1 MENTSMKQG
10 TRQPGLPARS
20 RLQVWTATL
29 LAPMTLGLALLL
41 GLQLAAA
48 LLLGAGGGG
57 TLNPTAADTAL
68 LPFDAKAVTAV
79 RIEGGDQS
87 VLLARGDKGW
97 LIADLGD
104 FPADGAKID
113 QLVEKLAV
121 LKRPLPVATS
131 REALKRHQVAD
142 DGFERK
148 ITLESGDT
156 PVATLLLGDSP
167 GFKRQLVRVGG
178 ESAVYDVELPL
189 FEVSNRHDDWLTRDQ
204 LRIDQE
210 QIKRISTADWTLL
223 KGQDG
228 WQLEGTDEKPDAAAV
243 LNLLGRISSLN
254 YRGVLGTQDKP
265 EYNQAAPTLDLR
277 LQLAD
282 GSACEYRISKMK
294 DGADSVLKAAD
305 RPWYFKLSD
314 MDLEGLVEVT
324 RDQLLG
330 KAPAAE
336 SQASAPDAAGLSA
349 GGEAAVEDE
358 LPPALEETAEPPLTP
373 EQAPVDDG
381 NQPQPGSEPAR

>member
-1 MENTSMKQG
+1 MKQG
-10 TRQPGLPARS
+10 TLPSSIPARS
-20 RLQVWTATL
+20 RLQEWTSTL
-29 LAPMTLGLALLL
+29 LAPVTLGLALLL

-48 LLLGAGGGG
+48 LLLGAGGNG

-68 LPFDAKAVTAV
+68 LPFDAKTVTAV
-79 RIEGGDQS
+79 RIEGGGQS
-87 VLLARGDKGW
+87 ALLARGDKGW

-113 QLVEKLAV
+113 QLLEKLAA

-131 REALKRHQVAD
+131 REALKRHKVAD
-142 DGFERK
+142 EGFERK

-156 PVATLLLGDSP
+156 PLAALLLGDSP

-204 LRIDQE
+204 LQVDQE
-210 QIKRISTADWTLL
+210 QIKRISAADWTLI

-243 LNLLGRISSLN
+243 TNLLGRISSLS
-254 YRGVLGTQDKP
+254 YRGVLGTQNQP

-282 GSACEYRISKMK
+282 GSTREYRISKVK
-294 DGADSVLKAAD
+294 DGADSVLKVAD

-314 MDLEGLVEVT
+314 MDLDGLVDVT

-330 KAPAAE
+330 KAPAAAA
-336 SQASAPDAAGLSA
+336 QDAGNLPA
-349 GGEAAVEDE
+349 GGEAAVAEE
-358 LPPALEETAEPPLTP
+358 LTPTMEETAEPLPDQVP
-373 EQAPVDDG
+373 VVDDV
-381 NQPQPGSEPAR
+381 NQPQPGSEPPR